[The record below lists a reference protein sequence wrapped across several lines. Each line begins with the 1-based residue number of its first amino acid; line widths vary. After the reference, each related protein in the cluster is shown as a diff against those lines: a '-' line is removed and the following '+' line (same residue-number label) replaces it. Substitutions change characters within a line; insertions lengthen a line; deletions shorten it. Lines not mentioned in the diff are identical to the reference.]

1 MLKLDVTLIVTI
13 AAILVMLYALWRVI
27 SLKSQIPGGM
37 VGRNWNILLLLVVLF
52 AVGYIAMPFL
62 GQLSAEVLR
71 LVVGLIFLFGAI
83 YVVITITLIH
93 RIIEALRA

>member
-1 MLKLDVTLIVTI
+1 MKLDVTMLVSV
-13 AAILVMLYALWRVI
+13 AAILIMLYALWRVI

-37 VGRNWNILLLLVVLF
+37 VGRNWNVLLLLVVMF
-52 AVGYIAMPFL
+52 AVGYVAMPFL

-93 RIIEALRA
+93 RIIEALRS

>member
-1 MLKLDVTLIVTI
+1 MKLDITMVVSL

-27 SLKSQIPGGM
+27 SLKSQLPDGM
-37 VGRNWNILLLLVVLF
+37 VGRNWNVLLLLVVLF
-52 AVGYIAMPFL
+52 AVCYVAMPFL

-71 LVVGLIFLFGAI
+71 LVVGLVFLFGAI

-93 RIIEALRA
+93 RIIEAMRP